1 MQKKIYYHDT
11 DSGGVV
17 YYANYLKFLEE
28 ARTEAMKEVG
38 LEIKALVE
46 EGIQFVVRRQEIDY
60 KSPAYYGDSLEV
72 DTWISAISAAQ
83 LTFEARIKNQ
93 DGSLISNAKTLLVCV
108 NSCLKPQAIPQELK
122 DKLGKLLTDRDSLR
136 ANRESV

>member
-38 LEIKALVE
+38 LEIKALAQN
-46 EGIQFVVRRQEIDY
+46 GILFVVRRQEIDY
-60 KSPAYYGDSLEV
+60 KAPAFYGDLLDV
-72 DTWISAISAAQ
+72 CTWISAISAVQ

-93 DGSLISNAKTLLVCV
+93 DGQILSSAKTFLVCV
-108 NSCLKPQAIPQELK
+108 DAHLKPQPIPQELK
-122 DKLGKLLTDRDSLR
+122 DKLKRLQKQD
-136 ANRESV
+136 